1 MLIRHFTP
9 VRSGPTVS
17 SVLTTPVQ
25 TTRTT
30 RSVSTSWRATSV
42 GLVVTGALS
51 VQFGAAIA
59 VLLFPRVGALGVVSL
74 RLALSAIPLLL
85 IFRPRLTGRDR
96 GDWQLVLAFGGVLA
110 GMNVLFYQAI
120 DRIPLGAAVTI
131 EVLGPLALSVFS
143 SRKWLSWVWAALA
156 LAGVVLLGGGLSG
169 LNLAGVLFALGA
181 GVLWAAY
188 ILLSAR
194 SGARFQGADGL
205 ALSMGVA
212 TVLTLPL
219 GILAAGS
226 VLFQPGVLLIGLAI
240 AVLSSS
246 IPYTLELFALRT
258 IPASTFAILVSLGPA
273 IGAASG
279 FLILHQRI
287 GPTDLVAMSM
297 VIVASAGAVLTS
309 SGRSH
314 RDDGATPV
322 TRPIEV

>member
-1 MLIRHFTP
+1 VLSKPHP
-9 VRSGPTVS
+9 LAAPTVS
-17 SVLTTPVQ
+17 
-25 TTRTT
+25 
-30 RSVSTSWRATSV
+30 TSRRATAVS
-42 GLVVTGALS
+42 LVVTGALS

-74 RLALSAIPLLL
+74 RLALSAIPLWL
-85 IFRPRLTGRDR
+85 IFRPRLTGRNR
-96 GDWQLVLAFGGVLA
+96 ADWALVLAFGGVLA

-120 DRIPLGAAVTI
+120 ERIPLGTAVTI

-143 SRKWLSWVWAALA
+143 SRKLLSWVWAALA
-156 LAGVVLLGGGLSG
+156 LAGVALLGGGLTG
-169 LNLAGVLFALGA
+169 LSVPGVLFALGA

-188 ILLSAR
+188 IVLSAR
-194 SGARFQGADGL
+194 SGRRFQGADGL

-226 VLFQPGVLLIGLAI
+226 VLFQPAVLLTGLTI

-273 IGAASG
+273 IGATSG
-279 FLILHQRI
+279 FLILHQRLGAI
-287 GPTDLVAMSM
+287 DLVAMSL
-297 VIVASAGAVLTS
+297 VIAASAGAVLTS
-309 SGRSH
+309 S
-314 RDDGATPV
+314 
-322 TRPIEV
+322 TRARPAIVPALA